1 MANHS
6 QYVIQSSPICNSQS
20 DSQSESVEYLRQ
32 KAQAV
37 EHLTRDSGCPGSNPN
52 LFCNYF
58 SHLITQF
65 KHVEFI
71 IQTD

>member
-6 QYVIQSSPICNSQS
+6 QYVIQSSPICN
-20 DSQSESVEYLRQ
+20 SQSESVEYLRQ

>member
-6 QYVIQSSPICNSQS
+6 QYVRRSSPICNSQS
-20 DSQSESVEYLRQ
+20 DLVEYLQQ

-37 EHLTRDSGCPGSNPN
+37 EHPTRDSGCPGSNLN
-52 LFCNYF
+52 MVCNYF